1 MVIRS
6 VDRDSPFH
14 IKVDGQWL
22 KIDESF
28 MKMHPGGTVITT
40 YRNKEAS
47 TIFHTFH
54 VNSKTAYQWLQKLKE
69 ENKGLPEPT
78 IKEEKEDKLL
88 GYDDINIE
96 NFDISEERS
105 QKISENF
112 EKFRIKVRQLGLLKG
127 NPFFYIRKVVEALL
141 TMGLAIFLQSTGY
154 YIASALLMGLAWQQL
169 GWLIHEFAHHQLF
182 TNHYY
187 NDLASYFVGN
197 FLQGFSSCGWKEQHN
212 VHHAATNVVGRD
224 GDLDLM
230 PFFATLAK
238 DLKLADAW
246 LLYILPYQ
254 HIYWSL
260 MLPFLRLSWLMQSV
274 QFVRNMKNSFYDYH
288 RERAIYEQVALTGHW
303 ILVAIQ
309 LYFLPDV
316 KTMLIFF
323 LVSQLTGGFLLAH
336 VVTYNHYSVPKY
348 DCEFSNSKMI
358 EHHLFPTMP
367 RHNLNKVMPMVQEFC
382 KENDLPYMQ
391 DGYFKG
397 WRLGVEQFENVAKV
411 AEKLKSKI
419 A

>member
-22 KIDESF
+22 KIDENF

-112 EKFRIKVRQLGLLKG
+112 EKFRIKVRQFGLLKG

-141 TMGLAIFLQSTGY
+141 IMGLAILLQSTGY

-169 GWLIHEFAHHQLF
+169 GC
-182 TNHYY
+182 
-187 NDLASYFVGN
+187 YFVGN
-197 FLQGFSSCGWKEQHN
+197 FLQGFSSSGWKEQHN

-288 RERAIYEQVALTGHW
+288 RERAIYEQ
-303 ILVAIQ
+303 
-309 LYFLPDV
+309 
-316 KTMLIFF
+316 
-323 LVSQLTGGFLLAH
+323 
-336 VVTYNHYSVPKY
+336 
-348 DCEFSNSKMI
+348 I

-367 RHNLNKVMPMVQEFC
+367 RHNLSKVMPMVQEFC